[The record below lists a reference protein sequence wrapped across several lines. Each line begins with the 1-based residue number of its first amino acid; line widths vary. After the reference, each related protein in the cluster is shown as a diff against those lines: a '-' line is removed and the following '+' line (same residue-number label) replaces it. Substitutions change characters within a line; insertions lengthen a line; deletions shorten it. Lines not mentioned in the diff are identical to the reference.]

1 MQMLCQSGGRENDFP
16 PADGVRR
23 CARQLYAGQKRII
36 LSKDADSIQ
45 EKERSDD
52 MNKKGAGLVLTVL
65 LSMAAAFPVFAMET
79 IDYLTLDIWA
89 GFSVGSSSTDISVGV
104 QEDGCYVDDMEVTNA
119 SGEWEASDRPKVC
132 LTVMADEEYEFN
144 SDFSKDDVE
153 IVDGYGTVTSVSRSG
168 NQTLKVYVTL
178 RRVDQLNDKYSEE
191 DDDYSDKTSSDE
203 DYDDSYDDEEDYD
216 EDYDDEDYD
225 DEDSYDDGDYDLEA
239 GEPVWDDQEDG
250 MAYWDESDDARRYQL
265 RLYLDDE
272 LYVSD
277 LSSEEGSYD
286 FSQFIDQGGSYY
298 FEVRAVR
305 GSARGSWYTSDAL
318 DVSDSQAEEIYE
330 NRYRSENTYY
340 DDNSG
345 PGATEASPSTVS
357 PTEGAWLKDDI
368 GYWWCNP
375 DKTYPVSAWKQIGG
389 QWYYFNESGYCVEN
403 AWVLTNEKYYY
414 CGSDGAMLT
423 NTTTPDGYYVDSDGV
438 WIS

>member
-1 MQMLCQSGGRENDFP
+1 
-16 PADGVRR
+16 
-23 CARQLYAGQKRII
+23 
-36 LSKDADSIQ
+36 
-45 EKERSDD
+45 

-250 MAYWDESDDARRYQL
+250 MAYWDESDDARR
-265 RLYLDDE
+265 
-272 LYVSD
+272 
-277 LSSEEGSYD
+277 
-286 FSQFIDQGGSYY
+286 
-298 FEVRAVR
+298 
-305 GSARGSWYTSDAL
+305 
-318 DVSDSQAEEIYE
+318 
-330 NRYRSENTYY
+330 
-340 DDNSG
+340 
-345 PGATEASPSTVS
+345 
-357 PTEGAWLKDDI
+357 
-368 GYWWCNP
+368 
-375 DKTYPVSAWKQIGG
+375 
-389 QWYYFNESGYCVEN
+389 
-403 AWVLTNEKYYY
+403 
-414 CGSDGAMLT
+414 
-423 NTTTPDGYYVDSDGV
+423 
-438 WIS
+438 